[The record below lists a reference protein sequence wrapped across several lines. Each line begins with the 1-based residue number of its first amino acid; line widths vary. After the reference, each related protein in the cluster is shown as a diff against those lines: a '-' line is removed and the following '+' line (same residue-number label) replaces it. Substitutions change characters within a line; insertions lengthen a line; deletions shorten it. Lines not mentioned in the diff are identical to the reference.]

1 MHGVAECAAVSEKC
15 LMGLKMSFDE
25 IIEQQRQKQRQVA
38 EADTGFI
45 SIYELYI
52 ALQKRF
58 PDQSLNVLSLQLLKC
73 LNEHKPPLYKRESL
87 QDSWREFGFI
97 PKYDYSS
104 GRPEL
109 TPALLR
115 VTNGRYDS
123 PEEMIISVQKY
134 PLGEADLEQ
143 FALRRADIIRVLGI
157 DIEKSPAPAV
167 SDYVRK
173 LEEEIES
180 LKVERDK
187 LLAAA
192 REPAARGESYA
203 AMREEVYRAVIAI
216 LYKLDAEGKL
226 KPDSYGHCLPNAS
239 NLEKLLYKYAAF
251 FWPTIKEPP
260 HSAEVIKR
268 NLRETRNILQDETFQ
283 GFESLRTAG
292 HEKRKKS
299 KK

>member
-1 MHGVAECAAVSEKC
+1 
-15 LMGLKMSFDE
+15 MGLKMSFDE

-123 PEEMIISVQKY
+123 PEEMITSVQKY
-134 PLGEADLEQ
+134 P
-143 FALRRADIIRVLGI
+143 
-157 DIEKSPAPAV
+157 
-167 SDYVRK
+167 
-173 LEEEIES
+173 
-180 LKVERDK
+180 
-187 LLAAA
+187 
-192 REPAARGESYA
+192 
-203 AMREEVYRAVIAI
+203 
-216 LYKLDAEGKL
+216 
-226 KPDSYGHCLPNAS
+226 
-239 NLEKLLYKYAAF
+239 
-251 FWPTIKEPP
+251 W
-260 HSAEVIKR
+260 
-268 NLRETRNILQDETFQ
+268 
-283 GFESLRTAG
+283 
-292 HEKRKKS
+292 
-299 KK
+299 

>member
-1 MHGVAECAAVSEKC
+1 
-15 LMGLKMSFDE
+15 MGLKMSFDE

-123 PEEMIISVQKY
+123 PEEMITSVQKY

-226 KPDSYGHCLPNAS
+226 KPDSYGHCLPGFAPIFPDTCYHLTHYWPAAADIPVAS
-239 NLEKLLYKYAAF
+239 DN
-251 FWPTIKEPP
+251 P
-260 HSAEVIKR
+260 V
-268 NLRETRNILQDETFQ
+268 
-283 GFESLRTAG
+283 
-292 HEKRKKS
+292 
-299 KK
+299 